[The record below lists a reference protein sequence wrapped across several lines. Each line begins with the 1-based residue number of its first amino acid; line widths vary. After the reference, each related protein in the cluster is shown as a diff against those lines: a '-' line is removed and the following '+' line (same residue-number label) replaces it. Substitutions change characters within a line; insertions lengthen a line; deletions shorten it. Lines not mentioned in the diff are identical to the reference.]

1 MSSPTHTAPG
11 VTHTE
16 APEASA
22 SPLTLALV
30 LMVAHGSLARTG
42 ERVFIKEGET
52 VVVGRHDPAR
62 ATLLAHFAPHRPG
75 MPMPP
80 PSPAGGLPC
89 PSVSHEQLRVTA
101 TKDGLW
107 VKVLS
112 TRPTL
117 LNDAPFTEG
126 LVRGDDVITL
136 VGEAVLLCIWTPME
150 LPMPPEG
157 WPMQPFGKPDLY
169 GIRGESAAAWNL
181 RRTIAFAAKM
191 NHDVVV
197 GGESGTGKTAVC
209 RAIHQCSA
217 RKNGP
222 IVKRSAKQFTETL
235 AESQLFGTASGF
247 VGAGKQSF
255 PGLFPEAAGG
265 TIVLDQIGLA
275 PHWLQEMLLS
285 TLDDGVYTMVGAAH
299 PSQVDV
305 RIIGST
311 NAEPKSVFLHDFDAR
326 LAMRVMV
333 PPMRERRDDIGLAL
347 RDFLEEADAT
357 ITDDPPSKRRIS
369 PTFVAYLVRHALP
382 TNARQIRNM
391 MLAALAANTPGQV
404 KLPKSIVDELPS
416 SKERV
421 SVTPTSPSPA
431 SAPPVSKPR
440 ESRAEGS
447 SRGGRPPEEP
457 VRGEAQALEALEKTG
472 WDVSAAAVLL
482 GISRSQMLT
491 LMKKLGLKRPGK

>member
-11 VTHTE
+11 IAHTE

-30 LMVAHGSLARTG
+30 LMVAHGSLERTG
-42 ERVFIKEGET
+42 ERVFIREGET

-112 TRPTL
+112 TRATL

-136 VGEAVLLCIWTPME
+136 VGEAVLLCIWTP
-150 LPMPPEG
+150 LPLPLEG
-157 WPMQPFGKPDLY
+157 WPMQPFGKADLY
-169 GIRGESAAAWNL
+169 GIRGESASAWNL

-197 GGESGTGKTAVC
+197 VGESGTGKTAVC

-217 RKNGP
+217 RKDGP

-235 AESQLFGTASGF
+235 AESQLFGTAPGF

-265 TIVLDQIGLA
+265 TIILDEIGLA
-275 PHWLQEMLLS
+275 PEWLQEMLLS
-285 TLDDGVYTMVGAAH
+285 TLDDGVYTSVGAAR

-311 NAEPKSVFLHDFDAR
+311 NAEPKAVFLHDFDAR
-326 LAMRVMV
+326 LAMRVLV
-333 PPMRERRDDIGLAL
+333 PPTRERRDDIGLML
-347 RDFLEEADAT
+347 RDFLEEADTT

-369 PTFVAYLVRHALP
+369 PTFVAYLVRHPLP

-404 KLPKSIVDELPS
+404 KLPTSIGDELPAA
-416 SKERV
+416 KL
-421 SVTPTSPSPA
+421 SVTPTSPAPA

-440 ESRAEGS
+440 ESKAEGS
-447 SRGGRPPEEP
+447 GRGGRPPEEP
-457 VRGEAQALEALEKTG
+457 VRSEAQAREALEKTG
-472 WDVSAAAVLL
+472 WDVTAAAVLL
-482 GISRSQMLT
+482 EISRSQMLT
-491 LMKKLGLKRPGK
+491 LMKKLGLTRPKK